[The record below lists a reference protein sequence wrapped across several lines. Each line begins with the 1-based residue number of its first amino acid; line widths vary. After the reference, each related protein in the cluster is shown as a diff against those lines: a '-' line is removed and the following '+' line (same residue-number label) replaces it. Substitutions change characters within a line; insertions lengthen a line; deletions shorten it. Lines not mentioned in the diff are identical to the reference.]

1 MSTPPDNFCRIF
13 LVLRLS
19 TFVHGTEWTQETT
32 SSLMSVVVW
41 PSQQVSL
48 YSCLQHFQ
56 CESLLTFSVTYFLI
70 PLTIRTQEQ
79 VLSPSRDSILIF
91 NTRNVLDDNR
101 PSHPELDLS
110 SCFHGSILSLE
121 MIDHFEARYTLDMI
135 LSVCHVDRHQVS

>member
-13 LVLRLS
+13 LVPRLS
-19 TFVHGTEWTQETT
+19 TFVHGTEWTQETM

-48 YSCLQHFQ
+48 YSCPQHFQ
-56 CESLLTFSVTYFLI
+56 CESLLTFSLTYFLI

-79 VLSPSRDSILIF
+79 VLSPSRDSILISKC
-91 NTRNVLDDNR
+91 NVLYDNR

-110 SCFHGSILSLE
+110 SCFHGSTFSLE